1 MTVTMSTKAYQRIV
15 QNEMAVTILKG
26 LVKDKDYI
34 LVDDVKRI
42 LDAVDENEVAMEDD

>member
-1 MTVTMSTKAYQRIV
+1 MTVTMSAKAYQRII

-42 LDAVDENEVAMEDD
+42 LDAVDENDSVMEDD